1 MDQNYSIVLSRPCQV
16 YKTCMV
22 LICVKGSTHSTNCID
37 CFRQPRFPTIRSNR
51 HQSNGHWTPDRSCR
65 NSQFFSFGLMYD
77 FQTHCAQNYGA
88 QETATKSKVQ
98 TALQSICSRLRRFDG
113 IFVFLQDR
121 LDATA
126 ASGNVRAVQGIK
138 KCEHE
143 T

>member
-77 FQTHCAQNYGA
+77 FQTHCAQITGHKKRRPNPRF
-88 QETATKSKVQ
+88 K
-98 TALQSICSRLRRFDG
+98 RRFKAFAADFADSMASSYFCRIG
-113 IFVFLQDR
+113 WMPRLQVEM
-121 LDATA
+121 
-126 ASGNVRAVQGIK
+126 SGLCKG
-138 KCEHE
+138 
-143 T
+143 